1 MLLLAQSRS
10 CASKYAID
18 LLKSSIP
25 DEGEGVGVREG
36 GRERKSTF
44 ALNNKLRL
52 LLTLLRIHRL
62 TTTQLSIETIHE
74 NVSLQLRLSTT
85 RNSALAE

>member
-1 MLLLAQSRS
+1 M
-10 CASKYAID
+10 D
-18 LLKSSIP
+18 LEMGEKATLGGWGVEMK
-25 DEGEGVGVREG
+25 GEGLG

-74 NVSLQLRLSTT
+74 NVSLQLWLSTT